1 MTDMSPTVELVL
13 LTLASAQ
20 GVGVLDEP
28 VKEPFDPSSVC
39 GVRREAAVV
48 LVVIA
53 ALDELGNRG
62 YVNGPARM
70 TMTASGA
77 EKHIEIIQSGFVPTD
92 WEIVSATRF
101 LIGGGK

>member
-13 LTLASAQ
+13 RTLASAQ
-20 GVGVLDEP
+20 GVGDLDEP

-39 GVRREAAVV
+39 GVRRDAAVM

-53 ALDELGNRG
+53 AIDELGNRG
-62 YVNGPARM
+62 YVNGPAR
-70 TMTASGA
+70 MTASGA

-92 WEIVSATRF
+92 WEIVSVTRY
-101 LIGGGK
+101 LIGGDA